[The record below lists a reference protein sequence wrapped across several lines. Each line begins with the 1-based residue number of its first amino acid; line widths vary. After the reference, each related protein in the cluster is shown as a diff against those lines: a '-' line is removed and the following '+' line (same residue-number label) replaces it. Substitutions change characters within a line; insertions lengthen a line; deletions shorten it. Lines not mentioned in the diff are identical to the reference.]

1 MQAYISTSGSV
12 TVSPKM
18 QLHLFQF
25 DTCCKQDGWIAT
37 MARSAACPQ
46 YKELTD
52 SPYASPK
59 LLELSR

>member
-12 TVSPKM
+12 TVRPKM

-37 MARSAACPQ
+37 MAPLHAHKNS
-46 YKELTD
+46 TD
-52 SPYASPK
+52 SPYICKPQTSG
-59 LLELSR
+59 LS